1 MSAGRYQTMLAPGGE
16 PCADEDLTSR
26 PDMIG
31 VMSDIPFVSYA
42 QNAEDV
48 VLWRT
53 LGHVKEGRYVDV
65 GANHPRTDSVTRAF
79 YERGWRGITVE
90 PLGDFVALQRA
101 ERPRDIQ
108 VQAAAAEADSDAMTL
123 HSVPGTGLST
133 IVNEVDERNRMDGW
147 TVEDIEV
154 EARTLTRILDDA
166 GDDFDEI
173 HFMVIDLE
181 GAEGQALSGL
191 DLQRWRPW
199 ILVVEATQPN
209 SMVPT
214 HEEWEDSLIAAGY
227 SFCLFDGLSRF
238 YVAAEHRETLEA
250 SLSYPAGVL
259 DHYIPLKQEQLQRD
273 IEQLQDQLED
283 AERQLTRW
291 RHKALIE
298 WAEIAAAATADS
310 ERIARELDGLHG
322 SLSWRVT
329 EPLRSARRMIGRV
342 L

>member
-1 MSAGRYQTMLAPGGE
+1 MPGLYCGRGRGAVRGR
-16 PCADEDLTSR
+16 DLTTG

-48 VLWRT
+48 VLWRA
-53 LGHVKEGRYVDV
+53 LGHIKEGRYVDV
-65 GANHPRTDSVTRAF
+65 GANHPRIDSVSRAF

-90 PLGDFVALQRA
+90 PLGDLVALHRA
-101 ERPRDIQ
+101 ERPRDIH
-108 VQAAAAEADSDAMTL
+108 VQAAAAEVDSDHLTL

-133 IVNEVDERNRMDGW
+133 IVTEVDERNRADGW
-147 TVEDIEV
+147 AVEDIDV
-154 EARTLTRILDDA
+154 EARTLSRILGDA

-199 ILVVEATQPN
+199 VLVVEATRPN
-209 SMVPT
+209 SMVPS
-214 HEEWEDSLIAAGY
+214 HEAWENSLIEAGY

-238 YVAAEHRETLEA
+238 YVAAEHREALEA
-250 SLSYPAGVL
+250 SLSYPAGVF
-259 DHYIPLKQEQLQRD
+259 DHYIPLAQEQLQRD
-273 IEQLQDQLED
+273 VAQLQDQLQD
-283 AERQLTRW
+283 AERQVTRW
-291 RHKALIE
+291 RHKALVE

-310 ERIARELDGLHG
+310 ERITSELKGLHE

-329 EPLRSARRMIGRV
+329 EPLRSARRVIGRV

>member
-1 MSAGRYQTMLAPGGE
+1 
-16 PCADEDLTSR
+16 
-26 PDMIG
+26 MIG
-31 VMSDIPFVSYA
+31 VMFDTPFVSYA

-48 VLWRT
+48 VLWRA

-65 GANHPRTDSVTRAF
+65 GANQPRVDSVSRAF

-90 PLGDFVALQRA
+90 PLGELVALHRA
-101 ERPRDIQ
+101 QRPRHIQ
-108 VQAAAAEADSDAMTL
+108 VQVAAAEADADAVSL

-133 IVNEVDERNRMDGW
+133 LVTEVDERNRKEGW
-147 TVEDIEV
+147 PVEDIDV
-154 EARTLTRILDDA
+154 EARTLTHILSDA

-199 ILVVEATQPN
+199 VLVVEATRPN
-209 SMVPT
+209 TTTPS
-214 HEEWEDSLIAAGY
+214 HQAWEQSVIDAGY
-227 SFCLFDGLSRF
+227 AFCLFDGLSRF
-238 YVAAEHRETLEA
+238 YVGPEHREALA
-250 SLSYPAGVL
+250 ALLSYPACVF
-259 DHYIPLKQEQLQRD
+259 DDYIPFEQERLQR
-273 IEQLQDQLED
+273 EVARLEDRIQD
-283 AERQLTRW
+283 AERQITRW
-291 RHKALIE
+291 RHKALVE
-298 WAEIAAAATADS
+298 WAEITAAAADS
-310 ERIARELDGLHG
+310 EDLAGELKALHE

>member
-1 MSAGRYQTMLAPGGE
+1 
-16 PCADEDLTSR
+16 
-26 PDMIG
+26 MIG

-53 LGHVKEGRYVDV
+53 LGHVQEGRYVDV
-65 GANHPRTDSVTRAF
+65 GANHPRIDSVSRAF
-79 YERGWRGITVE
+79 YERGWKGITVE
-90 PLGDFVALQRA
+90 PLGDLVALHRA

-108 VQAAAAEADSDAMTL
+108 IQAAVADVDTDTVTL

-133 IVNEVDERNRMDGW
+133 IVTEVDERNRQDGW
-147 TVEDIEV
+147 AVEDIEV
-154 EARTLTRILDDA
+154 EALTLTKILSDA

-199 ILVVEATQPN
+199 VLVVEATRPN

-214 HEEWEDSLIAAGY
+214 HGEWETALTEAGY

-238 YVAAEHRETLEA
+238 YVAAEHQETLA
-250 SLSYPAGVL
+250 GSLAYPAGVF
-259 DHYIPLKQEQLQRD
+259 DHFIPLKQEELQQEVAQLQH
-273 IEQLQDQLED
+273 QLED
-283 AERQLTRW
+283 AERQTIHW
-291 RHKALIE
+291 RHKALVE

-310 ERIARELDGLHG
+310 EELARELKGMHE

-329 EPLRSARRMIGRV
+329 EPLRSARRVIGRV

>member
-1 MSAGRYQTMLAPGGE
+1 
-16 PCADEDLTSR
+16 
-26 PDMIG
+26 
-31 VMSDIPFVSYA
+31 MSDIPFVSYA

-48 VLWRT
+48 VLWRA
-53 LGHVKEGRYVDV
+53 LGHIKEGRYVDV
-65 GANHPRTDSVTRAF
+65 GANHPRTDSVSRAF

-90 PLGDFVALQRA
+90 PLGDFVALHRA

-108 VQAAAAEADSDAMTL
+108 VQAAAAEADSDALTL

-133 IVNEVDERNRMDGW
+133 IVTEVDERNRLDGW
-147 TVEDIEV
+147 AVEDIEV
-154 EARTLTRILDDA
+154 EARTLSRILGDA

-199 ILVVEATQPN
+199 VLVVEATRPN

-214 HEEWEDSLIAAGY
+214 QENSLIEAGY

-238 YVAAEHRETLEA
+238 YVAAEHRESLEA
-250 SLSYPAGVL
+250 SLSFPAGVL
-259 DHYIPLKQEQLQRD
+259 DHYIPLTQEQLQRD
-273 IEQLQDQLED
+273 IEQSQRDVEHLQDQLD
-283 AERQLTRW
+283 NAERQVTRW
-291 RHKALIE
+291 RHKALVE

-310 ERIARELDGLHG
+310 ERIARELEGLHG

>member
-1 MSAGRYQTMLAPGGE
+1 MRGR
-16 PCADEDLTSR
+16 DLTTG

-48 VLWRT
+48 VLWRA
-53 LGHVKEGRYVDV
+53 LGHIKEGRYVDV
-65 GANHPRTDSVTRAF
+65 GANHPRIDSVTRAF

-90 PLGDFVALQRA
+90 PLGDLVALHRA
-101 ERPRDIQ
+101 ERPRDIH
-108 VQAAAAEADSDAMTL
+108 VQAAAAEADSEALTL

-133 IVNEVDERNRMDGW
+133 IVTEVDERNRLDGW
-147 TVEDIEV
+147 AVEDIEV
-154 EARTLTRILDDA
+154 EARTLSRILGDA

-199 ILVVEATQPN
+199 VLVVEATRPN
-209 SMVPT
+209 SMVPS
-214 HEEWEDSLIAAGY
+214 HEAWENSLIEAGY

-238 YVAAEHRETLEA
+238 YVAAEHREALEA
-250 SLSYPAGVL
+250 SLSYPAGVF
-259 DHYIPLKQEQLQRD
+259 DHYIPLAQEKLQRD
-273 IEQLQDQLED
+273 VAQLQDQLQD
-283 AERQLTRW
+283 AERQLARW
-291 RHKALIE
+291 RHKALVE

-310 ERIARELDGLHG
+310 ERTARELEGLHG